1 MKNKNII
8 SFALCIALAL
18 IFSFSAPFKAV
29 NGQEGGVYEESV
41 QLTVNPDCGF
51 YKAFAGYLK
60 ANDESSPVDKD
71 KMASFAGQYG
81 LFHLRIGLEDFSANA
96 GGKNREID
104 ALAIKGLKSALDYL
118 RILKMSAIIRFSYN
132 VTGAEDSSGNY
143 LENEPSIT
151 WIVKHVKTLGAVIS
165 EYSDVIL
172 GVESGMVGPWGE
184 QHSTVMGSHE
194 ENNAGTYHKIVQAWL
209 ESTPECIGI
218 TVRRPLY
225 FTYWMNKQY
234 SLDLSVD
241 DLADF
246 DCSDY
251 KYASRV
257 GVYNDGYLGSST
269 DLGTFTNRQ
278 AEVAF
283 IGKQAQNTY
292 YGGEVVADK
301 NTGSIGS
308 YNSVDYLEKEAFT
321 THTSYLNIDWNYDYV
336 ISKWQAN
343 TYKGSDLTYKG
354 KTTQFVFVN
363 NRLGYRHLIT
373 GITAPNRGNAGS
385 EYKLSLQ
392 IENKGFARMFRKPVA
407 TVIIKTPTKTER
419 VACELDLTTVNS
431 RESKEFELKFNLSEK
446 LKGECE
452 VYLNLQTAYGRTVYL
467 ANSSELTF
475 DSELNAYKL
484 CDIYVDNNL
493 IQDSYLVTFDAN
505 HGRIVSGKSSQVVK
519 RGESAIAPTVERNGY
534 RFIGW
539 SCDFSNV
546 TQNLSVVALW
556 EKIEEESSSADE
568 VIDSSFSED
577 EDSEA
582 VSSSQSSPSNAN
594 GTGCASIVYSNCLPL
609 LALIA
614 ILIIMQW
621 RKQKRT

>member
-1 MKNKNII
+1 MKIKKYKILT
-8 SFALCIALAL
+8 LCIAVAL
-18 IFSFSAPFKAV
+18 IFACFAPYTAVYGEEGSA
-29 NGQEGGVYEESV
+29 YEESV
-41 QLTVNPDCGF
+41 EITVNPDCGF

-60 ANDESSPVDKD
+60 ANDEGSPVDTQ
-71 KMASFAGQYG
+71 KMASFAGQFG

-96 GGKNREID
+96 GGKDREID
-104 ALAIKGLKSALDYL
+104 ALAIKGLKSALDCL
-118 RILKMSAIIRFSYN
+118 RALKMSAIIRFSYN

-194 ENNAGTYHKIVQAWL
+194 KSNAGTYHKIVQAWL
-209 ESTPECIGI
+209 ESTPEDMGV

-225 FTYWMNKQY
+225 FTYWINKQY
-234 SLDLSVD
+234 SLNLSVD

-246 DCSDY
+246 DCSGY
-251 KYASRV
+251 KNAVRV

-269 DLGTFTNRQ
+269 DLGTFTNRE

-301 NTGSIGS
+301 KTGTIGS
-308 YNSVDYLEKEAFT
+308 YNSVDYLEKEGFI

-354 KTTQFVFVN
+354 KTTQFAFVN

-373 GITAPNRGNAGS
+373 GISAPSRCRAGN
-385 EYKLSLQ
+385 ELSILLD
-392 IENKGFARMFRKPVA
+392 IENRGFARMFRKPVA
-407 TVIIKTPTKTER
+407 TVIVKSDEKAEEI
-419 VACELDLTTVNS
+419 ACELDLSTVNS
-431 RESKEFELKFNLSEK
+431 RESKSFELKVKLNEK

-452 VYLNLQTAYGRTVYL
+452 IYLKLQTAYGRTIYL
-467 ANSSELTF
+467 ANDSKIAF
-475 DSELNAYKL
+475 DSGLSAYKL
-484 CDIYVDNNL
+484 CSVQVEKSASE
-493 IQDSYLVTFDAN
+493 QDSFLVTFDAN
-505 HGRIVSGKSSQVVK
+505 YGRVVSGSTSQIVK
-519 RGESAIAPTVERNGY
+519 KGQSAVAPTVERNGY
-534 RFIGW
+534 RFVGW

-556 EKIEEESSSADE
+556 EKIEESSGE
-568 VIDSSFSED
+568 EDSGSFS
-577 EDSEA
+577 DSIFENSQNSEQSPG
-582 VSSSQSSPSNAN
+582 VSSSS
-594 GTGCASIVYSNCLPL
+594 GCASSVHSSFLPM
-609 LALIA
+609 LALIV
-614 ILIIMQW
+614 ILIL
-621 RKQKRT
+621 KTKKVPF